1 MDKYVTEGIGT
12 FFLVLTVGLCAHLG
26 PLAPAAVGCV
36 LMAVIYAGG
45 HISAAHYN
53 PVVTVAFWRCG
64 RCPAGDIAP
73 YIGAQLTGAALASG
87 AAFVLAGAPAPG
99 AESRLG
105 AAFLAETLFTFALVW
120 VILNVAAAHGT
131 AGNPFYGAAIA
142 TVVVAG
148 AYAVGPISGAVF
160 NPAVGL
166 GLCLMGIVD
175 WASLWLYLAA
185 PLLGALVAAAVFKV
199 FVAIR

>member
-12 FFLVLTVGLCAHLG
+12 FFLVLTVGLCANLG
-26 PLAPAAVGCV
+26 PLGPAAVGCV
-36 LMAVIYAGG
+36 LMALIYAGG

-53 PVVTVAFWRCG
+53 PAVTVAFWRCG
-64 RCPAGDIAP
+64 RCDAGDIAP
-73 YIGAQLTGAALASG
+73 YIGAQLVGAALASG
-87 AAFVLAGAPAPG
+87 TTLVLTETSALG
-99 AESRLG
+99 AEPRLG
-105 AAFLAETLFTFALVW
+105 ATFLAETLFTFALVW

-160 NPAVGL
+160 NPAVGF
-166 GLCLMGIVD
+166 GLCLMGIVE
-175 WASLWLYLAA
+175 WAFLWLYLAA
-185 PLLGALVAAAVFKV
+185 PLLGALLAAA
-199 FVAIR
+199 